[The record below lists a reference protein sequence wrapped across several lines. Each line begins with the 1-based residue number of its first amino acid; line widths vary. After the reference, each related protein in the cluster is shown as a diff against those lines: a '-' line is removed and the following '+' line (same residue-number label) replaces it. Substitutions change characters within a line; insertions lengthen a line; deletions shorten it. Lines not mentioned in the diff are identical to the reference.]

1 MDKLRTKLFLSII
14 IFALILVTTVSYVN
28 RQMLKNDMMD
38 QAENSRNNIESNI
51 IDAMESVDNAYY
63 YFDSSITQSMENQTL
78 NLLARYNEIQTYW
91 TGTYRL

>member
-28 RQMLKNDMMD
+28 REMLINDMVD
-38 QAENSRNNIESNI
+38 QAENSRNHIESNI
-51 IDAMESVDNAYY
+51 INAMESVDNAYY
-63 YFDSSITQSMENQTL
+63 YFDLSIIQSMENETS
-78 NLLARYNEIQTYW
+78 NLLARYEQDPNIM